1 MGHRQ
6 VCGEQPI
13 ADGGWH
19 SCSHQRIRRSQSTGK
34 AGRDEDEAADGE
46 RVMPNLNCT
55 RGEHD
60 SGGQ

>member
-34 AGRDEDEAADGE
+34 SGRDEDELQTANA
-46 RVMPNLNCT
+46 
-55 RGEHD
+55 
-60 SGGQ
+60 